1 MEEMNQKL
9 TEAVTMK
16 EVKEAVF
23 QLGAM
28 KAPGPDGMNG
38 QFYQHHWEDL
48 QQDVFN
54 MERNFFETSILD
66 PTLNKTHISLIP
78 KVRNPERLDQ
88 FRPISLCNF
97 VYKMISKV
105 MTNRLKPSLPELI
118 AIEQSDFV
126 SGRQIQD
133 NILVVQK
140 VIHQL
145 RIRKRKKKFHAI
157 LKLDMQ
163 KAYDRV
169 E

>member
-1 MEEMNQKL
+1 MPQLGNGRNEPK
-9 TEAVTMK
+9 TDRSCDD
-16 EVKEAVF
+16 EVKEVVF

-54 MERNFFETSILD
+54 MVKNFFETSILD

-78 KVRNPERLDQ
+78 KVQNPERLDQ

-97 VYKMISKV
+97 AYKMISKV

-118 AIEQSDFV
+118 VIEQV
-126 SGRQIQD
+126 P
-133 NILVVQK
+133 L
-140 VIHQL
+140 
-145 RIRKRKKKFHAI
+145 
-157 LKLDMQ
+157 
-163 KAYDRV
+163 
-169 E
+169 